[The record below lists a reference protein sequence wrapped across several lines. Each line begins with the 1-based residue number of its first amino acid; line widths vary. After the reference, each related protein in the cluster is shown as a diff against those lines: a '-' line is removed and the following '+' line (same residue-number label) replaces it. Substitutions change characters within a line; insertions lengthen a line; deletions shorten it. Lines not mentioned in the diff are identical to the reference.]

1 MTTKQLP
8 LTECSISEIYNQSKA
23 RYEVPIYQ
31 RNYAWEKE
39 EISTLIQDVFDA
51 FQLKKSTYFIGTLVT
66 YHKGDDIFEVIDGQQ
81 RLTTIN
87 LVLHALEIP
96 PKNKLTYRARKKSN
110 DTISS
115 IPNFSID
122 EKDEGIV
129 NGYKHAKKA
138 IQEIV
143 PNEDLPKFKDY
154 FLKQVH
160 IIHYQVPRDIDL
172 NHYFE
177 IMNSRGEQL
186 EKHEIIKA
194 RLISKLV
201 SNQDK
206 ATFNYVWEACS
217 EMSVYIQQKY
227 KHEVF
232 FTEKFCDFNLLEFN
246 DLLGVE
252 GELGKQTLNDII
264 NSTENSE
271 IKIEKDKNDTFQ
283 PIIDFPNFLLIVLK
297 IKLCDYEQ
305 FDPNAFIL
313 DDKELINEF
322 DKIKHIIDEVF
333 VKEFALILLKTKYLL
348 DNYIVHQSIEDDE
361 RTSNPW
367 KLQKWQY
374 DLENHNY
381 YLKNLDEKSESQFKL
396 QQLLSMF
403 EVSFSPKQRK
413 NYLFYCLL
421 YLNRSKDRN
430 VKDYCDF
437 VSSLAEKYFKDVYLN
452 ASKLNQINVPSPN
465 SFDSSLIEKD
475 FEAKNWKLVEGINNE
490 QFSFDSIYGDGT
502 LASKGI
508 PSFIFNYLDFKLWE
522 KYASEL
528 KGRDFQENKPER
540 ISFFEALGSPDF
552 GLLVFENFYFSRGRN
567 SLEHY
572 YPQANANGEN
582 GNLNQNEINCF
593 GNYALVGGDANSSAS
608 NWSPKTKLEHYL
620 DSSGKIKNSSVSS
633 LKFMIMMKV
642 CKENE
647 KNRPGQEWIF
657 EDIQLHQ
664 RKMVQILTSF

>member
-66 YHKGDDIFEVIDGQQ
+66 HNKGDDIFEVIDGQQ

-87 LVLHALEIP
+87 IVLHALEIP
-96 PKNKLTYRARKKSN
+96 PSNKLTYRARKKSN

-115 IPNFSID
+115 IPNFSND

-129 NGYKHAKKA
+129 NGYKHAKNA
-138 IQEIV
+138 IKEIV
-143 PNEDLPKFKDY
+143 PNEDLTKFKEY

-160 IIHYQVPRDIDL
+160 VIHYQVPRDIDL

-206 ATFNYVWEACS
+206 STFNYVWEACS

-227 KHEVF
+227 KHDVVF
-232 FTEKFCDFNLLEFN
+232 GEHFCDFNLSEFN
-246 DLLGVE
+246 DLPKVE

-264 NSTENSE
+264 DSTENSE

-305 FDPNAFIL
+305 FDPNDFIL

-437 VSSLAEKYFKDVYLN
+437 VSSLAEKYIKDVYLN

-465 SFDSSLIEKD
+465 SFDSTLLEKD
-475 FEAKNWKLVEGINNE
+475 AENENWKLNKKAVNNE
-490 QFSFDSIYGDGT
+490 LDFDSIYGDGSEAT
-502 LASKGI
+502 KGI
-508 PSFIFNYLDFKLWE
+508 SSFIFNYLDFKLWE
-522 KYASEL
+522 KYAYEL

-572 YPQANANGEN
+572 YPQANANGEI

-593 GNYALVGGDANSSAS
+593 GNYALIGGDVNSSAS

-620 DSSGKIKNSSVSS
+620 DSSGKIKNNSVSS

-647 KNRPGQEWIF
+647 KYRSGQEWIF
-657 EDIQLHQ
+657 EDIQFHQ
-664 RKMVQILTSF
+664 RKMIDLLIEN